1 MPIYL
6 SRKYPLGLL
15 RGSVI
20 IILMV
25 RVIAL
30 VNLWSAGMSRRWKYP
45 LALTGLVLMLLAA
58 CEPAAHTATV
68 SPASPTV
75 EISPSPSAANVE
87 PESTPTLTV
96 ETSPDVLTACHQV
109 EQTRPLN
116 PEMLIDLEA
125 LGLDTCYDLT
135 FDLTSGDQYY
145 SGSAIITF
153 TNPGAVALNDIML
166 STFPNAPV
174 IFGGSLEITS
184 ARVDG
189 NDLTNQLVAEDTT
202 TVRLPLETPLEPGKT
217 LVLDL
222 QFSGRTP
229 VDFESDLIYGT
240 FHFSTEHQILLL
252 SNAYPMLALLEN
264 GEWISTPLVAEGDP
278 VTSLTALYWVEVR
291 APFDWDVTAT
301 GTELPQG
308 GGSTLGVHQFAGG
321 PVRDFMLAASPNF
334 DINEAAP
341 GSTSVTLWG
350 MPGTGRYWKTTLEAA
365 ADSLALFDQT
375 FGELAYDELDIVI
388 APLQNASGVEFPGI
402 IILGSKLYLDEESTY
417 LIPLVTAHEVSHQ
430 WWYAVVG
437 NDVTEHPWLD
447 EAMATYSGMFFEK
460 ETDPQ
465 FYDGLVS
472 YYEERVH
479 TYEAASGE
487 KAVGL
492 PVTAFAG
499 DVRGYAIV
507 VYNKGGL
514 FLNALRKEIG
524 ASAFDDALHNYYEA
538 NAFKIAQPDALLDS
552 FETACGCSLD
562 EFYAEWGVGP

>member
-1 MPIYL
+1 
-6 SRKYPLGLL
+6 
-15 RGSVI
+15 
-20 IILMV
+20 
-25 RVIAL
+25 
-30 VNLWSAGMSRRWKYP
+30 MSRRLKFL
-45 LALTGLVLMLLAA
+45 LALTGLVLMVLAA
-58 CEPAAHTATV
+58 CGPVPTTTE
-68 SPASPTV
+68 SPIA
-75 EISPSPSAANVE
+75 PSLMPSAAIAETE
-87 PESTPTLTV
+87 PAGTLPV
-96 ETSPDVLTACHQV
+96 RSSPDVLAACHQV
-109 EQTRPLN
+109 EQNKSLN
-116 PEMLIDLEA
+116 PEMLIDLDA

-135 FDLTSGDQYY
+135 FDLTSGDQFY
-145 SGSAIITF
+145 SGSAKITF
-153 TNPGAVALNDIML
+153 TNPGAAALDGIML
-166 STFPNAPV
+166 RTFPNAPV

-189 NDLTNQLVAEDTT
+189 KDLTGQLVPEGTT
-202 TVRLPLETPLEPGKT
+202 TVRLPLETPLDPGKT
-217 LVLDL
+217 VALEL
-222 QFSGRTP
+222 QYSGRTP
-229 VDFESDLIYGT
+229 VDFDSEMIYGT
-240 FHFSTEHQILLL
+240 FHFSTEQQILLL

-264 GEWISTPLVAEGDP
+264 GEWISTPLTAEGDP
-278 VTSLTALYWVEVR
+278 VTSPTALYWVEVQ
-291 APFDWDVTAT
+291 APYDWKVAAT

-308 GGSTLGVHQFAGG
+308 DGSTPGVHQFAGG

-334 DINEAAP
+334 EINEAAP
-341 GSTSVTLWG
+341 GSTSVSLWG

-375 FGELAYDELDIVI
+375 FGELAHDELDIVI
-388 APLQNASGVEFPGI
+388 APLQNASGVEYPGL

-417 LIPLVTAHEVSHQ
+417 LIPLVTAHEVAHQ
-430 WWYAVVG
+430 WWYSVVG

-447 EAMATYSGMFFEK
+447 EALATYSGMFFEK

-472 YYEERVH
+472 YYEERVR

-487 KAVGL
+487 KAVGQ

-524 ASAFDDALHNYYEA
+524 ASAFDEALHSYYEA
-538 NAFKIAQPDALLDS
+538 NAFKIARPDALLDS

-562 EFYAEWGVGP
+562 EIYAEWGVGP